1 MAQLKERLR
10 SDLTKSIKGRQALRS
25 STLRMVLTAISTA
38 EVAGK
43 TARELSDAEVLDVL
57 SAEAKKR
64 RQSAEAFDAGNRPEL
79 ADKEREE
86 AKILAVYLPE
96 PMSAQEVASIVAAA
110 VEESGTAGQGMKAMG
125 KVMGMVSPKVRG
137 RAEGGSV
144 AAEVKRHLGA

>member
-10 SDLTKSIKGRQALRS
+10 SDLTESIKGRQALRS

-64 RQSAEAFDAGNRPEL
+64 RESAEAFDAGNRPEL
-79 ADKEREE
+79 AAKEREE

-96 PMSAQEVASIVAAA
+96 PMSAAEVASIVAAA
-110 VEESGTAGQGMKAMG
+110 VEETGTAGQGMKAMG
-125 KVMGMVSPKVRG
+125 KVMGVVSPQVRG
-137 RAEGGSV
+137 RAEGGIV
-144 AAEVKRHLGA
+144 AAEVKRQLGA

>member
-10 SDLTKSIKGRQALRS
+10 SDLTESIKGRQALRS

-64 RQSAEAFDAGNRPEL
+64 RESAEAFDAGNRPEL
-79 ADKEREE
+79 AAKEREE

-96 PMSAQEVASIVAAA
+96 QMSAQEIASIVASA
-110 VEESGTAGQGMKAMG
+110 VEETGTAGQGMKAMG
-125 KVMGMVSPKVRG
+125 KVMGVVSPQVHG
-137 RAEGGSV
+137 RAEGGVV
-144 AAEVKRHLGA
+144 AAEVKRQLGA